1 MDTATIDAG
10 DLVPIA
16 LFVAIAATYCVK
28 YYFAHRTRQDVLA
41 TVRMALERGQPLTP
55 EMLDR
60 LGQTSRPKNSDLRR
74 GVIAVCVGIG
84 LMAVGLILH
93 EHDAIRPLIATGTVP
108 VLLGLAY
115 LVLWR
120 FGDGNPR

>member
-1 MDTATIDAG
+1 MEFDAG
-10 DLVPIA
+10 EFVPMVF
-16 LFVAIAATYCVK
+16 FVAIAATYCVK
-28 YYFAHRTRQDVLA
+28 YYFAHRTRQDVLS

-60 LGQTSRPKNSDLRR
+60 LGQTSRPKNADLRR
-74 GVIAVCVGIG
+74 GVIAVCLGIG
-84 LMAVGLILH
+84 LIAFGFILGQP
-93 EHDAIRPLIATGTVP
+93 DAFRPLIATGTVP

-115 LVLWR
+115 LALAR